1 MRWLLDY
8 SVTITGVIVVIMGM
22 CYAPSREIAW
32 MIFLVIPAVIIGAI
46 VNTKGK

>member
-1 MRWLLDY
+1 MGWILDY
-8 SVTITGVIVVIMGM
+8 GVTITSVIVLIIGM
-22 CYAPSREIAW
+22 HYAPSREIAW